1 MRLIVV
7 YTTLNDEVDY
17 WTFWNGDSGVL
28 LRWVAAKMSC
38 QCLVSSFQK
47 DETKP
52 TETEDDC
59 KLIMAA
65 TKDWVRISTE
75 LE

>member
-1 MRLIVV
+1 MP
-7 YTTLNDEVDY
+7 LNDEVDY

-28 LRWVAAKMSC
+28 LRWVAANWLWKMSC
-38 QCLVSSFQK
+38 LFLVSSFQK
-47 DETKP
+47 EKRKP
-52 TETEDDC
+52 TENEDDC
-59 KLIMAA
+59 KLIMDA